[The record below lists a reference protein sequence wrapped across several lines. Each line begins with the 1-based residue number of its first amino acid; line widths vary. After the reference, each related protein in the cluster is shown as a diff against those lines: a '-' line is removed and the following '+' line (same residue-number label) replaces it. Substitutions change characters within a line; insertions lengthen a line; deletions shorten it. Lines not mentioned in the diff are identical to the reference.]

1 MTEVPLKVC
10 GRHKLPHLPQ
20 RPPCPP
26 LVQEIRGG
34 GRLSCSLPC
43 EPCIPQPCD
52 MGPDCFST
60 FSRKNFLLILLYL
73 FYLFF
78 EKKKKSRQK
87 HRKPLC
93 RNGFQMFTFSFSVHF
108 LQTNATLA
116 STL

>member
-34 GRLSCSLPC
+34 GRLSCSLATWALSAFPLF
-43 EPCIPQPCD
+43 PAK
-52 MGPDCFST
+52 T
-60 FSRKNFLLILLYL
+60 
-73 FYLFF
+73 FYLCYTIYFIYFF
-78 EKKKKSRQK
+78 EKKKKSRRK

-108 LQTNATLA
+108 LQTKATLA

>member
-20 RPPCPP
+20 RPPLPP
-26 LVQEIRGG
+26 TSTGDK
-34 GRLSCSLPC
+34 GRRKVVL
-43 EPCIPQPCD
+43 QPCH
-52 MGPDCFST
+52 MGPVCFST
-60 FSRKNFLLILLYL
+60 FSRKNFLLMLLYL
-73 FYLFF
+73 FFTK
-78 EKKKKSRQK
+78 KKKKSRQK

-108 LQTNATLA
+108 LQTKATLA

>member
-34 GRLSCSLPC
+34 DGHFAFCR
-43 EPCIPQPCD
+43 
-52 MGPDCFST
+52 MGPVYFSA
-60 FSRKNFLLILLYL
+60 FFRKNFLLMLLYL
-73 FYLFF
+73 FIFY

-93 RNGFQMFTFSFSVHF
+93 RNGFQMFAFSFSVHF
-108 LQTNATLA
+108 LQTKATLA